1 MKIGTVVVDDEKP
14 ARDRLK
20 RFLAEHADFE
30 VVGEAGDGESA
41 VQVIDSLRPD
51 LVFLDVRMPEADGFQ
66 VLERVTHVPRVVFAT
81 AYERYAVQAFE
92 VHSIDYL
99 LKPFDRVRFGATLAR
114 VRDEMRKSVPAEEKL
129 DALLR
134 EIRESTQALRGAAA
148 GAGAGTAPV
157 PGAGASAEAGGPA
170 QGGTGAGGEDG
181 DEPAT
186 LAPGG
191 APTGM
196 RTSSDRISGRRG
208 PRIYLLAPHEILWF
222 EAEGELVFAKS
233 GAHRYL
239 VSRTLAELETSLDP
253 RQFFR
258 SHRSFIVNL
267 AAIAEIVPED
277 SGNYRI
283 IVRDPERT
291 AIPLSRRQARR
302 LREVFPW

>member
-1 MKIGTVVVDDEKP
+1 MKIRTVVVDDEKP

-41 VQVIDSLRPD
+41 VRVIDSLRPD

-66 VLERVTHVPRVVFAT
+66 VLERLEHVPRVVFAT

-99 LKPFDRVRFGATLAR
+99 LKPFRSGPLRRGPRPRAR
-114 VRDEMRKSVPAEEKL
+114 RDAQERPAEEKL
-129 DALLR
+129 DALPAR
-134 EIRESTQALRGAAA
+134 DPGEHPGAPRSRRGSRGSRGSHRGAR
-148 GAGAGTAPV
+148 PH
-157 PGAGASAEAGGPA
+157 SGG
-170 QGGTGAGGEDG
+170 GDG
-181 DEPAT
+181 DECRGR
-186 LAPGG
+186 GG
-191 APTGM
+191 AGLMGGIAGRGHGPGA

-222 EAEGELVFAKS
+222 EAEGELVFARS

-239 VSRTLAELETSLDP
+239 VSRTLAELEASLDP

-258 SHRSFIVNL
+258 CHRSFIVNL
-267 AAIAEIVPED
+267 SAIAEIVP
-277 SGNYRI
+277 
-283 IVRDPERT
+283 RT
-291 AIPLSRRQARR
+291 PATTGSSCGTPRGRPSR
-302 LREVFPW
+302 